1 MNLIEFNDGKVLLY
15 YDEIMKKTELNF
27 EELQELVKT
36 KDGIKKLIQLLT
48 KTIEEN
54 PENLYY
60 SFIGLLILIR
70 QLEDD
75 EIINTYIYQNNFI
88 YNQII
93 NNRNDYY
100 DYVASIISN
109 IESDEIKAAVFNKYK
124 EIFVYEE
131 PENGKEPYDTK
142 SLIKTIFS
150 FHSHVFIEKIFSDE
164 TISTILKNTKFEDKI
179 KVIKRITKKK
189 D

>member
-75 EIINTYIYQNNFI
+75 EIINTYIYQNNLLSI
-88 YNQII
+88 YIQI
-93 NNRNDYY
+93 
-100 DYVASIISN
+100 
-109 IESDEIKAAVFNKYK
+109 
-124 EIFVYEE
+124 
-131 PENGKEPYDTK
+131 
-142 SLIKTIFS
+142 
-150 FHSHVFIEKIFSDE
+150 KIF
-164 TISTILKNTKFEDKI
+164 
-179 KVIKRITKKK
+179 
-189 D
+189 